1 MDDKHRVKTIEELRT
16 LYGYPSERAEL
27 KVLSALEK
35 HSLNFIHKS
44 PFVLVGTHGG
54 DGSMD
59 VSPRGGS
66 PGFVH
71 VLSDK
76 ELILPDFS
84 GNNRVD
90 TLSNIVET
98 GKVGLIFLVPGI
110 DETLRIN
117 GSAHVSTNTKYIDL
131 FNGERKPPKAVV
143 HIRIEELFLHCA
155 KAFMRSKLWD
165 SASQIQMDDFPTMG
179 QMLKDQMKLEGPAET
194 RDEMKKRYAKD
205 L

>member
-1 MDDKHRVKTIEELRT
+1 MDNKHQVKTIEELRA

-35 HSLNFIHKS
+35 HSLNFISKS
-44 PFVLVGTHGG
+44 PFVLVGTRGK
-54 DGSMD
+54 DGCMD

-71 VLSDK
+71 VLNDR

-98 GKVGLIFLVPGI
+98 GKIGLIFLVPGI

-117 GSAHVSTNTKYIDL
+117 GSAHVSTKTEYIEL
-131 FNGERKPPKAVV
+131 FGGERKLPRAVV
-143 HIRIEELFLHCA
+143 HIQIEELFLHCA

-165 SASQIQMDDFPTMG
+165 SASQVKMEDFPTMG
-179 QMLKDQMKLEGPAET
+179 QMLKDQMKLQGPAET